1 MVESS
6 NANRPKDVK
15 ILPIGHDHLNLRY
28 ENAIM
33 DNLNTNT
40 GETVVFSCKLLKY
53 NRFGMRQERYLLL
66 TTEKLC
72 NVKKN
77 EF

>member
-1 MVESS
+1 MVEQSE
-6 NANRPKDVK
+6 NRPKDVK

-33 DNLNTNT
+33 DNLNTTT

-53 NRFGMRQERYLLL
+53 NRFGMR
-66 TTEKLC
+66 
-72 NVKKN
+72 
-77 EF
+77 